1 MRTIQRKSYL
11 MNEQKYNR
19 INLKNY
25 ERNYL

>member
-19 INLKNY
+19 INMKNY